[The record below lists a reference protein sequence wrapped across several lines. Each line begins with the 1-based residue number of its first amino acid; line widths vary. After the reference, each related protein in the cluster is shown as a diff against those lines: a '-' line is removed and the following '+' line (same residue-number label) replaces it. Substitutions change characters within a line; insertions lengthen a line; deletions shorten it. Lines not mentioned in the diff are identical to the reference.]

1 MEENTSKQQ
10 AAYCKAAVLLEHA
23 KAIAPTQAVAARV
36 QAALNHVRSASS
48 KAASSGGRER
58 GAVGEA
64 TELEDPVEAP
74 AVVSLEG
81 GLERDGSGVGRR
93 EQVFCSQAA
102 TRRC

>member
-10 AAYCKAAVLLEHA
+10 AAYYKAAVLLEHA
-23 KAIAPTQAVAARV
+23 KAIAPTPAVAARV

-64 TELEDPVEAP
+64 TELEEAP

-102 TRRC
+102 TRCC

>member
-23 KAIAPTQAVAARV
+23 KAIAPTPAVAARV

-64 TELEDPVEAP
+64 TELEEAP

-102 TRRC
+102 TRCC